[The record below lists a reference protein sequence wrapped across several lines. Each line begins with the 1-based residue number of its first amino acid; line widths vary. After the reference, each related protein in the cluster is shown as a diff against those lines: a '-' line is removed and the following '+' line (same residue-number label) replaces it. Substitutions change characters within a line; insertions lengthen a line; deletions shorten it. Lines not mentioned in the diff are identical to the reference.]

1 MSETE
6 AKGQYRLVEV
16 LAAISLATDLG
27 MGQPLDKGLRTA
39 MLAVSLAERLQLSEA
54 DRSDTFYIALL
65 IHLGCSATALEYE
78 QMSGGDD
85 IGMRAGLVSVVSAP
99 ADEIPMTVG
108 RQLMAV
114 APAERTEEL
123 MGYLMANPDGGH
135 YLLRG
140 QCEAA
145 VLLARGLGL
154 PEAMC
159 RALGR
164 AYERW
169 DGGGDPAGLGGEEID
184 LPVRVVQVAHDAEV
198 IHRLDGLEACVSEL
212 RRRATAGGFDPGIAE
227 AFCSDAGE
235 LFAGVPAE
243 ELWQAAADA
252 EPSPRHVDSE
262 QLDDMVVA
270 FGQFADLKSPHLLGH
285 SAGVAALAHNGALA
299 SGSDEAEALTLARA
313 AHLHDI
319 GRIGVINAVWDK
331 RGRLNDVEQERA
343 RLHPYYTERVL
354 MRSKVLAPYCGLA
367 AAHHERMDGS
377 GYHQHLDRTR
387 LSSATRILAAA
398 DAFDAMTHDRP
409 HRPAMT
415 PRGAEAALR
424 ADAEA
429 GRLDARAVSAVLEGA
444 GQRPAR
450 KRGAWPAGLSDR
462 EVEVLRLLCTGL
474 TVPDVAAQLHL
485 SPKTVGRH
493 VENIYG
499 KTGVSTRASAALF
512 AVQQGILPG

>member
-1 MSETE
+1 MSQTE
-6 AKGQYRLVEV
+6 VATQHRLVEV

-39 MLAVSLAERLQLSEA
+39 LLAVSLADRLHLSEA

-78 QMSGGDD
+78 HMTGGDD
-85 IGMRAGLVSVVSAP
+85 IGMRVGLISVISAP
-99 ADEIPMTVG
+99 PDEIPMLVG

-114 APAERTEEL
+114 APPERTEEL
-123 MGYLMANPDGGH
+123 MGQLMAHPDGGH
-135 YLLRG
+135 QLLRA
-140 QCEAA
+140 QCEAG
-145 VLLARGLGL
+145 VLLARGLRL
-154 PEAMC
+154 PESMC
-159 RALGR
+159 SGLAKV
-164 AYERW
+164 YERW
-169 DGGGDPAGLGGEEID
+169 DGGGDPAGLGGEAID
-184 LPVRVVQVAHDAEV
+184 LPMRVVQVAHDAEV
-198 IHRLDGLEACVSEL
+198 LHRLEGLEACVSEL
-212 RRRATAGGFDPGIAE
+212 RRRAGSGGFDPAIAE
-227 AFCSDAGE
+227 AFCSDAGD

-243 ELWQAAADA
+243 ELWQAATDA
-252 EPSPRHVDSE
+252 EPSPRHVDGDR
-262 QLDDMVVA
+262 LDEMVVA
-270 FGQFADLKSPHLLGH
+270 FGQFADLKSPYLLGH
-285 SAGVAALAHNGALA
+285 SAGVATLAHNAALA
-299 SGSDEAEALTLARA
+299 SGSDEAEATTLARA

-319 GRIGVINAVWDK
+319 GRIGVVNAVWDK
-331 RGRLNDVEQERA
+331 RGPLNEVEQERA

-398 DAFDAMTHDRP
+398 DAYDAMTHERP

-415 PRGAEAALR
+415 VRDAGAQLRAEAA
-424 ADAEA
+424 E
-429 GRLDARAVSAVLEGA
+429 GKLDSRAVSAVLEAA
-444 GQRPAR
+444 GQPSTR
-450 KRGAWPAGLSDR
+450 KRGTWPAGLSDR
-462 EVEVLRLLCTGL
+462 EVEVLRLVCTGF

-512 AVQQGILPG
+512 AVQQGILP

>member
-1 MSETE
+1 MTE
-6 AKGQYRLVEV
+6 VAGQTRHRLVEV

-39 MLAVSLAERLQLSEA
+39 LLATSLADRLHLSEA
-54 DRSDTFYIALL
+54 DRSDILYVALL
-65 IHLGCSATALEYE
+65 IHLGCSATALEWE
-78 QMSGGDD
+78 QISGGDD
-85 IGMRAGLVSVVSAP
+85 IGMRVGLVSVTSEPVE
-99 ADEIPMTVG
+99 EIPTSVG
-108 RQLMAV
+108 RELIAV
-114 APAERTEEL
+114 APPGRTEEL
-123 MGYLMANPDGGH
+123 IAQLMAHPDGGH
-135 YLLRG
+135 ELLRG

-154 PEAMC
+154 PESICHAM
-159 RALGR
+159 GQV
-164 AYERW
+164 YERW
-169 DGGGDPAGLGGEEID
+169 DGRGDPAGLAGDAID
-184 LPVRVVQVAHDAEV
+184 LSIRVVQVAHDAEV
-198 IHRLDGLEACVSEL
+198 LHRLDGLDACVREL
-212 RRRATAGGFDPGIAE
+212 RRRAAAGGFDPAVTD
-227 AFCSDAGE
+227 AFCSDAGD
-235 LFAGVPAE
+235 LFSGLPDE
-243 ELWQAAADA
+243 ELWPATADA
-252 EPSPRHVDSE
+252 EPSPRHVDGE
-262 QLDDMVVA
+262 QLDAMVVA

-285 SAGVAALAHNGALA
+285 SAGVAALAYNAALA
-299 SGSDEAEALTLARA
+299 AGGDEAEAHTLSRA

-319 GRIGVINAVWDK
+319 GRIGVVNAVWDK
-331 RGRLNDVEQERA
+331 PGRLNEVEQERV

-409 HRPAMT
+409 HRPALTARDAGSAM
-415 PRGAEAALR
+415 RSEAAQN
-424 ADAEA
+424 A
-429 GRLDARAVSAVLEGA
+429 LDPQAVSAVLEAA
-444 GQRPAR
+444 GQRPGPR
-450 KRGAWPAGLSDR
+450 RGSWPAGLSDR
-462 EVEVLRLLCTGL
+462 EVEVLRLVCHGL

-512 AVQQGILPG
+512 AVQQGILP

>member
-1 MSETE
+1 MSQSE
-6 AKGQYRLVEV
+6 AQKQHRLVEV

-39 MLAVSLAERLQLSEA
+39 LLAVSLADRLDLSET

-78 QMSGGDD
+78 HLTGGDD
-85 IGMRAGLVSVVSAP
+85 IGLRVGLISVISAP
-99 ADEIPMTVG
+99 PEEIPMLVG

-114 APAERTEEL
+114 APPERTEEL
-123 MGYLMANPDGGH
+123 MGQLMAHPDAGH
-135 YLLRG
+135 HLLRA
-140 QCEAA
+140 QCEAG

-154 PEAMC
+154 PGAIC
-159 RALGR
+159 RGLGKV
-164 AYERW
+164 YERW
-169 DGGGDPAGLGGEEID
+169 DGGGDPAGLGGEAID

-198 IHRLDGLEACVSEL
+198 IHRLDGLEACVGEV
-212 RRRATAGGFDPGIAE
+212 RRRAAAGGFDPVIAQ
-227 AFCSDAGE
+227 AFCSDAGD
-235 LFAGVPAE
+235 LFADVPTE
-243 ELWQAAADA
+243 DLWQAASGA

-262 QLDDMVVA
+262 QLDEMVIA
-270 FGQFADLKSPHLLGH
+270 FGQFADLKSPYLLGH
-285 SAGVAALAHNGALA
+285 SAGVATLARNAALA
-299 SGSDEAEALTLARA
+299 SGSDEAEARTLARA

-319 GRIGVINAVWDK
+319 GRIGVVNGVWDK
-331 RGRLNDVEQERA
+331 RGRLSEVEQERV

-354 MRSKVLAPYCGLA
+354 MRSKVLAPYCGIA

-409 HRPAMT
+409 HRPAMSARDAGVT
-415 PRGAEAALR
+415 LRSEAA
-424 ADAEA
+424 D
-429 GRLDARAVSAVLEGA
+429 GRLDPRAVSAVMEGA
-444 GQRPAR
+444 GQRSGG
-450 KRGAWPAGLSDR
+450 KRAAWPAGLSDR
-462 EVEVLRLLCTGL
+462 EVEVLRLVCTGL
-474 TVPDVAAQLHL
+474 TAADVAAQLHL

-512 AVQQGILPG
+512 AVQQGILP